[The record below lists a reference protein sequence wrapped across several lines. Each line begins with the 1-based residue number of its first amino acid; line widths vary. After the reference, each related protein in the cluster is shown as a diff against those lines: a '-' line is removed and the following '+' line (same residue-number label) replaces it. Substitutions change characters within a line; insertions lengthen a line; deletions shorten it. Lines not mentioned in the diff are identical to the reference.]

1 MPKYFRLLCSI
12 ATAGVILATSDGCS
26 SVPPTTLAV
35 IGGTDT
41 ISVAEFED
49 RYTRLRNSRPETM
62 AQREDFLRLL
72 VDNRVKLAEARS
84 RGLAQDKALAAEIAE
99 YRDQLAT
106 SYYLDVTLV
115 DPAVRLLYARRQEEV
130 RFSHIIIRWKRDQSN
145 IIDTLATY
153 QAAAKLLDR
162 ALAGAEPF
170 DTLVVRYSEDP
181 QVEKTHGS
189 IGWLIAGSSMPQ
201 VDDIVYSMK
210 VGEVYPH
217 LMKTTFGYHVVKL
230 TGRKKARLRLRA
242 SQILD
247 RLDIN
252 NPSDT
257 SASFARLSLILDSL
271 KSGKA
276 TFEALARRN
285 SQDPV
290 SGANGGDLGWVDRG
304 VGLEQHFEEALFNL
318 PVGETSAVIRSAF
331 GMHIIRVTDEAPPP
345 AFEQQESNLREI
357 YKRERFEDDARVLLE
372 DLRKKYAFKSN
383 IGIINLIIAHTD
395 PAWTTSTPNW
405 DARLSVKEKEAFLF
419 TITGRNVSIREV
431 IADVAKEPF
440 LQMRRFTVEGIDS
453 VALALADRYILVEET
468 RNLEK
473 THPAF
478 NVILQE
484 FSESAL
490 VSRLEQDALWARAA
504 VTEDMLRSY
513 WEIHKAEFTF
523 PNRVNFSEIHVYTE
537 SMCRALIDSLKAGA
551 DFAALASRHT
561 KRTGMFD
568 KGGSWGFQPVHRNE
582 LSEAA
587 NKLSPGEVSEPVR
600 MPPGWSIVR
609 LDAKDPARQKT
620 FEEARN
626 EVAAKVKEETI
637 AANARVWLG
646 ELRAKYGAETFPEH
660 LQNAFPAKRQAMY

>member
-1 MPKYFRLLCSI
+1 MPKHLSLLFSI
-12 ATAGVILATSDGCS
+12 AVAAGIMLAAGNGCS

-35 IGGTDT
+35 IGGNDT

-72 VDNRVKLAEARS
+72 VDNRVKLAEARAL
-84 RGLAQDKALAAEIAE
+84 GIEKDKALAAEIAE

-130 RFSHIIIRWKRDQSN
+130 RFSHIITRWKRDRSN
-145 IIDTLATY
+145 LIDTLETY
-153 QAAAKLLDR
+153 QAAVKMLER
-162 ALAGAEPF
+162 ARAGTEPF
-170 DTLVVRYSEDP
+170 DSLIARYSEDP
-181 QVEKTHGS
+181 LAAKSRGS
-189 IGWLIAGSSMPQ
+189 IGWLIAGSSLPQ

-271 KSGKA
+271 QSGKA

-318 PVGETSAVIRSAF
+318 PVGETSGVVRSAF
-331 GMHIIRVTDEAPPP
+331 GMHIIRVTDEAPAP
-345 AFEQQESNLREI
+345 AFEQQESSLRET

-372 DLRKKYAFKSN
+372 NLRKKYAFKSN

-419 TITGRNVSIREV
+419 TITGRNISIREV
-431 IADVAKEPF
+431 IADVARDPF
-440 LQMRRFTVEGIDS
+440 LQMRRFTVEGLDS
-453 VALALADRYILVEET
+453 IALALADRYILIEET
-468 RNLEK
+468 KDLEK
-473 THPAF
+473 KHPGF
-478 NVILQE
+478 NVILKE
-484 FSESAL
+484 FSESAI
-490 VSRLEQDALWARAA
+490 VSRLEQDALWARAT
-504 VTEDMLRSY
+504 VTEDMLRSS
-513 WEIHKAEFTF
+513 WEAHKAEYTF
-523 PNRVNFSEIHVYTE
+523 PDRVNFSEIHVYTE
-537 SMCRALIDSLKAGA
+537 SMCRALIDSLKAGV

-609 LDAKDPARQKT
+609 LDAKHPARRKT

-626 EVAAKVKEETI
+626 EVAAKVKEEAIT
-637 AANARVWLG
+637 ANSRVWLG

-660 LQNAFPAKRQAMY
+660 LQNAFPPAAAGK